1 MLETLIDAERDEVL
15 NRARDATTFLTM
27 SFWKEMEE
35 FGHQRIRQR
44 LKALE
49 AADHADAATTKALA
63 DKWRIEKQV
72 IEDFLKLPYAAVEAA
87 QKGDN
92 YGR

>member
-1 MLETLIDAERDEVL
+1 MLETIDSEREQVL
-15 NRARDATTFLTM
+15 NRGRDATTFLTM

-35 FGHQRIRQR
+35 FGHARIAQR

-49 AADHADAATTKALA
+49 AATHADAIMTKALA
-63 DKWRIEKQV
+63 DQWRIEKQV
-72 IEDFLKLPYAAVEAA
+72 IEDFLKLPYAAIEAA

>member
-1 MLETLIDAERDEVL
+1 MIIETIDAERDEVL

-35 FGHQRIRQR
+35 FGRTRVAQR
-44 LKALE
+44 LRALE
-49 AADHADAATTKALA
+49 SADHADAATTKALA

-87 QKGDN
+87 RKGDN